1 MPCER
6 TRRNPEQKKMLQ
18 LLTNSATGLT
28 READP
33 RAQGDRETDLLDAY
47 SSAVVD
53 AVERVGP
60 AVAHLAVWTPNVG
73 GPRGARNR
81 PGREGQPA
89 PSGTGSGFV
98 FTPDGF
104 MLTNSHVVE
113 RATRIRATFADG
125 SSYAA
130 EVVGIDP
137 DTDLAVLR
145 VHATSVA
152 AATLGDSGRLRAG
165 QLVIAI
171 GNPLGFASTVT
182 SGVVSA
188 LGRTMRS
195 QSGRLIDAVIQTD
208 AALNPGSSGGPL
220 VDSRGM
226 VVGINTAVI
235 AGAQGICFAIPAST
249 AHIVIPQLIGEG
261 RVRRGWIGVSGQT
274 IQLSRRRVQLNH
286 LTAAGA
292 VLLTEIVAR
301 GPADRAG
308 MRARDIIIGL
318 ADSAV
323 TGIDDLQRLLT
334 RESIGRATN
343 VTLLRDGVQ
352 LVLSITPSENPRA

>member
-1 MPCER
+1 
-6 TRRNPEQKKMLQ
+6 MLQ
-18 LLTNSATGLT
+18 LLTSSANGL
-28 READP
+28 RPEVDR

-60 AVAHLAVWTPNVG
+60 AVAHLTVWAPAVG
-73 GPRGARNR
+73 GPRGDRDR
-81 PGREGQPA
+81 RGRDGQPA
-89 PSGTGSGFV
+89 LSGSGSGFV

-113 RATRIRATFADG
+113 RASRIRATFPDG
-125 SSYAA
+125 SSHAA
-130 EVVGIDP
+130 EVVGSDP

-145 VHATSVA
+145 VHATSLV

-220 VDSRGM
+220 VDSHGM

-249 AHIVIPQLIGEG
+249 AHFVIPQLIGDG

-286 LTAAGA
+286 LAAAGA
-292 VLLTEIVAR
+292 VLVTEIVAR

-308 MRARDIIIGL
+308 IRPRDIIIQL
-318 ADSAV
+318 ADSV
-323 TGIDDLQRLLT
+323 VSGVDDLQRLMT
-334 RESIGRATN
+334 PEGIGQAVN
-343 VTLLRDGVQ
+343 VTVLRDGVQ
-352 LVLSITPSENPRA
+352 LVFSITPSESPGR

>member
-1 MPCER
+1 MPDAG
-6 TRRNPEQKKMLQ
+6 PL
-18 LLTNSATGLT
+18 AH
-28 READP
+28 
-33 RAQGDRETDLLDAY
+33 GDRDAELLDAY
-47 SSAVVD
+47 SSAVV
-53 AVERVGP
+53 AVVERVGP
-60 AVAHLAVWTPNVG
+60 AVAHLAVWAPTVG
-73 GPRGARNR
+73 AQRGYR
-81 PGREGQPA
+81 GRSSGDGQA
-89 PSGTGSGFV
+89 PSGSGSGFV

-113 RATRIRATFADG
+113 RATRIRASFADG

-145 VHATSVA
+145 VHATSLP
-152 AATLGDSGRLRAG
+152 AATLGDSSRLRAG
-165 QLVIAI
+165 QLVVAI

-220 VDSRGM
+220 VDSHGM
-226 VVGINTAVI
+226 VVGVNTAVI

-249 AHIVIPQLIGEG
+249 AHFVIPQLIADG

-286 LTAAGA
+286 LAAAGA
-292 VLLTEIVAR
+292 VLVTETVSR

-318 ADSAV
+318 ADAVV
-323 TGIDDLQRLLT
+323 TGVDDLQRLLT
-334 RESIGRATN
+334 REGIGRSTN
-343 VTLLRDGVQ
+343 VTVLREGVQ
-352 LVLSITPSENPRA
+352 LVLSVTPSDGPRG

>member
-1 MPCER
+1 
-6 TRRNPEQKKMLQ
+6 MLK
-18 LLTNSATGLT
+18 LLTNA
-28 READP
+28 
-33 RAQGDRETDLLDAY
+33 ETDMSPDTAVRSPDYSDAELLDAY
-47 SSAVVD
+47 SSAVVR

-60 AVAHLAVWTPNVG
+60 SVAHLAVWTPNTG
-73 GPRGARNR
+73 SQRGRNR
-81 PGREGQPA
+81 SASDGQPA

-113 RATRIRATFADG
+113 RATKVRATFADG
-125 SSYAA
+125 SSYDAH
-130 EVVGIDP
+130 VVGKDP

-145 VHATSVA
+145 VHAPSLV
-152 AATLGDSGRLRAG
+152 AATLGDSRVLRAG

-182 SGVVSA
+182 SGIVSA

-220 VDSRGM
+220 VDSRGH

-235 AGAQGICFAIPAST
+235 AGAQGICFAVPIST
-249 AHIVIPQLIGEG
+249 AHVVIPQLIAEG
-261 RVRRGWIGVSGQT
+261 RVRRAWLGVSGQT
-274 IQLSRRRVQLNH
+274 IQLSRRRVQLSH
-286 LTAAGA
+286 LSAAGA
-292 VLLTEIVAR
+292 VLVTETMPR

-308 MRARDIIIGL
+308 VRVRDIIISLGG
-318 ADSAV
+318 SVVTAV
-323 TGIDDLQRLLT
+323 DDLQRLLT
-334 RESIGRATN
+334 RDHIGRATS
-343 VTLLRDGVQ
+343 VTVLRDGAQ
-352 LVLSITPSENPRA
+352 LELSVTPSESRAA